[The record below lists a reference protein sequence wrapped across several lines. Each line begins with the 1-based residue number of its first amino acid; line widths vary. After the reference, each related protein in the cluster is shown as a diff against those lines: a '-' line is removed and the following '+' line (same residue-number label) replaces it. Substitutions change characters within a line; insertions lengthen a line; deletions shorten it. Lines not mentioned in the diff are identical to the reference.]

1 MEKQKCMKRYFII
14 ISLLLCVCGLCWA
27 QKSFQPDSTIN
38 RTFVLENPES
48 AKLFH
53 PGVADLRIEESR
65 FRPYLFTLFLSS
77 DSTQYLFAYH
87 YEGSR
92 KNQYSAF
99 EMGYVRDLPMG
110 IRHYVSQAPC
120 FATESGLKLGISLQ
134 DLEKLKGM
142 NYRKEENNGSWLVY
156 RIDDT
161 TDFCR
166 KYAMPGY
173 EMKVRIRDGKVSV
186 VWFGFEYP

>member
-1 MEKQKCMKRYFII
+1 MKHLLA
-14 ISLLLCVCGLCWA
+14 ISLLFCACGLCQA
-27 QKSFQPDSTIN
+27 QKPFQPDSTIN
-38 RTFVLENPES
+38 QTIVLENPQS

-53 PGVADLRIEESR
+53 PGGGDLQIEKSR
-65 FRPYLFTLFLSS
+65 VRPNLFTLFLSS

-99 EMGYVRDLPMG
+99 EIGYVRDLPKG
-110 IRHYVSQAPC
+110 IRHYVSQASC
-120 FATESGLKLGISLQ
+120 FATESGVKPGISLQ
-134 DLEKLKGM
+134 DLQKLKGV
-142 NYRKEENNGSWLVY
+142 NYRKEENNGTWLVY
-156 RIDDT
+156 RMDDT

-173 EMKVRIRDGKVSV
+173 EMKVRITDGKVSA